1 MRHMSGPVKD
11 LAPHAKTPCL
21 SLVGVELHG
30 RGRRDAVG
38 GTVDVDAEGLVHA
51 GRVVVCARPQV
62 PDVIG
67 HPQNCDD
74 HPNEGDVEIRNGRD
88 GEANRR
94 RRRGAVEDPLHE
106 GLVGEGRGR
115 GVEDGGV

>member
-1 MRHMSGPVKD
+1 MLPRMRHMSGPVKD

-62 PDVIG
+62 PDVI
-67 HPQNCDD
+67 
-74 HPNEGDVEIRNGRD
+74 I
-88 GEANRR
+88 
-94 RRRGAVEDPLHE
+94 
-106 GLVGEGRGR
+106 GLALTLASVVSQVSQTFEQVSFRS
-115 GVEDGGV
+115 